1 VKLIADA
8 KTDVLLGATIVG
20 YGAADL
26 VAEVGLAIE
35 SGATAED
42 VGLTVHAHP
51 TMPESLMEAA
61 EALHKKAIH
70 VLNA

>member
-1 VKLIADA
+1 
-8 KTDVLLGATIVG
+8 VG

-26 VAEVGLAIE
+26 TAEIALAIE
-35 SGATAED
+35 MGATAED
-42 VGLTVHAHP
+42 VGMTVHAHP

>member
-1 VKLIADA
+1 M
-8 KTDVLLGATIVG
+8 
-20 YGAADL
+20 
-26 VAEVGLAIE
+26 
-35 SGATAED
+35 GATAAD

-70 VLNA
+70 ILNS